1 MITMSWDESLVE
13 LSYTRRLV
21 VSISYI
27 RTLIDIMMYMHHV
40 LEYRYSN
47 KIRPIQNLFLHSMQE
62 NVK

>member
-21 VSISYI
+21 VSISYV

-40 LEYRYSN
+40 NTGTL
-47 KIRPIQNLFLHSMQE
+47 IR
-62 NVK
+62 